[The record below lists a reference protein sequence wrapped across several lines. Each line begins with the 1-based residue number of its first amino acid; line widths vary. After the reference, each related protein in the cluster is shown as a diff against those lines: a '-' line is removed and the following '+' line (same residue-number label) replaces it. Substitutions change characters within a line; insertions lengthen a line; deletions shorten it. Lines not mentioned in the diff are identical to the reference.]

1 MKYIYLYLIL
11 IFLTFSISAGDREKG
26 EKCTADIQCGFGM
39 QCTGGVCT
47 KKPEFD
53 HGSGK
58 SGNECFS
65 DADCIGSGSCARGT
79 YGKKHCTGK

>member
-1 MKYIYLYLIL
+1 M
-11 IFLTFSISAGDREKG
+11 FLTCSIFAGDREKG

-65 DADCIGSGSCARGT
+65 DADCIGSGSCVRGT
-79 YGKKHCTGK
+79 YGKKHCTGN